1 MANIYQILKQHWG
14 YDRFRSLQEE
24 IIQAVLAQKDV
35 LALLPTGG
43 GKSICFQVPA
53 LAKEGICLV
62 ISPLIALMKDQVEQL
77 ERRGIMAKAIFSG
90 MSQRE
95 IDITLDNCIY
105 GKVKFLYVS
114 PERLKTEIFKVR
126 AKKMNI
132 SLLAI
137 DEAHC
142 ISQWGYDF
150 RPSYLEIAT
159 FRQSIPQ
166 VPCIALTATATKE
179 VKLDIQE
186 KLQFTPSNS
195 AVFQKSFARDNLS
208 YSCLYEE
215 DKEKRLLKILKNVS
229 GSAIV
234 YVQSRK
240 RTKSTAEFL
249 VKNKISADF
258 YHAGLSNEE
267 RNTKQDSWIRNK
279 TRVIVATNAFGMGI
293 DKPDVRSVVHLGLPN
308 SLEAYYQEAGR
319 AGRDEAKAYGVLLY
333 NYADVSELERRTAQI
348 FPQIETIKNI
358 YQRLA
363 NYYKIAVGSGEMT
376 DYDFGM
382 EEFGSSFPKVSDKN
396 IDALTTFYAIQEL
409 EKQGFIQLNEAV
421 NKPSR
426 ILFLVDNT
434 KLYEFQVANANLD
447 ILIKAILRMYGGE
460 IFTNYTNISESQLAK
475 KLAVSVQ
482 TVENQLL
489 FLQKS
494 NIIDY
499 SPQKNKPQLTFL
511 TPRYHAPDLPFD
523 LRGYQARQ
531 DREKQ
536 KIDALI
542 HYIKHD
548 KRCRTQLLLA
558 YFDEQ
563 TDKSCGVCDNCL
575 QQKRM
580 AHREWLNPEEKYTT
594 MIFDA
599 LKGGNL
605 SVHHLVENIKPANEK
620 SFLVHIQKMI
630 ASGEVTYNEFGDLS
644 LPKA

>member
-1 MANIYQILKQHWG
+1 MTNIHQILKQHWG
-14 YDRFRSLQEE
+14 YDRFRPLQEE

-53 LAKEGICLV
+53 LVKEGICLV

-77 ERRGIMAKAIFSG
+77 ERRGIAAKAIFSG

-132 SLLAI
+132 CLLAI

-179 VKLDIQE
+179 VKVDIQE
-186 KLQFTPSNS
+186 KLLFTQANS

-229 GSAIV
+229 GPAIV

-240 RTKSTAEFL
+240 RTKSIADFL

-267 RNTKQDSWIRNK
+267 RSTRQENWIKNK

-319 AGRDEAKAYGVLLY
+319 AGRDETKAYGALLY
-333 NYADVSELERRTAQI
+333 NHAEISEMEKRTAQI
-348 FPQIETIKNI
+348 FPQVEVIKNI

-382 EEFGSSFPKVSDKN
+382 EEFISSFPKTSSKD
-396 IDALTTFYAIQEL
+396 IDYLTTFYALQEL

-421 NKPSR
+421 TKPSR

-447 ILIKAILRMYGGE
+447 IFIKAILRIYGGE

-475 KLAVSVQ
+475 KLATSVQ
-482 TVENQLL
+482 IVENQLF

-511 TPRYHAPDLPFD
+511 TPRYHVPDLPFD
-523 LRGYQARQ
+523 LKGYQARQ
-531 DREKQ
+531 DREKL

-542 HYIKHD
+542 HYIKHQ

-563 TDKSCGVCDNCL
+563 TDKTCGVCDNCL
-575 QQKRM
+575 QQKKI
-580 AHREWLNPEEKYTT
+580 AQQVGQDIGEKYTAS
-594 MIFDA
+594 ILNL
-599 LKGGNL
+599 LKEKVL
-605 SVHHLVENIKPANEK
+605 SINDLIENIKPANNK
-620 SFLVHIQKMI
+620 DFLAQIQKMI
-630 ASGEVTYNEFGDLS
+630 ASGEITSNQLGDLE
-644 LPKA
+644 LP